1 MIDNYLENIRS
12 EIINGNAKVVT
23 KNYQINNVKLTMNY
37 NTGKELAEAGKHY
50 GEGIVKKYAKEFGKG
65 YTFTELTRMKQ
76 FLTWSHYKLLLP
88 LKNVGEIK
96 YYISIT
102 KRDNLSK
109 RVLAERIKTNK
120 YDRLSD
126 ELKEK
131 LLNNKKSHFGKM
143 AFKLI
148 IYILWYKFINIINHI
163 FLFVFVFIT

>member
-1 MIDNYLENIRS
+1 MQQFYLLIQ
-12 EIINGNAKVVT
+12 KVAPLER
-23 KNYQINNVKLTMNY
+23 Q
-37 NTGKELAEAGKHY
+37 
-50 GEGIVKKYAKEFGKG
+50 
-65 YTFTELTRMKQ
+65 
-76 FLTWSHYKLLLP
+76 LTWSHYKILLSLRDI
-88 LKNVGEIK
+88 KEIK

-143 AFKLI
+143 AFKLV

-163 FLFVFVFIT
+163 FLFIFVFTT

>member
-1 MIDNYLENIRS
+1 MSRL
-12 EIINGNAKVVT
+12 
-23 KNYQINNVKLTMNY
+23 
-37 NTGKELAEAGKHY
+37 KELRKMRAFY
-50 GEGIVKKYAKEFGKG
+50 
-65 YTFTELTRMKQ
+65 ELIQKCGPVDRI
-76 FLTWSHYKLLLP
+76 LSWSHYVKLLP

-96 YYISIT
+96 YYVHIT

-163 FLFVFVFIT
+163 FLFVFVFTT